1 MEDLTQIT
9 AVPLK
14 EFQAVQL
21 PAVNVIVSPVQI
33 EPGLLHAQQFPVLSY
48 EIFRRGL
55 YLFIVAVMGK
65 RVFRRQGAGGNS
77 RP

>member
-1 MEDLTQIT
+1 MEDLIQIT

-21 PAVNVIVSPVQI
+21 PAVNVIVSPVQV
-33 EPGLLHAQQFPVLSY
+33 EQGLLHAQQFPVLSH

-55 YLFIVAVMGK
+55 YLFIVAIMGK
-65 RVFRRQGAGGNS
+65 RVFRRQGAGWNS